1 MKNHQFN
8 YMQEQE
14 QTTTIWEKGVFLA
27 ERIEGFHKIMLY
39 QLEDFYVEVTHH
51 THFNVILKVSSFTN
65 TDHLDPY
72 LQDINIDELV
82 PVF

>member
-27 ERIEGFHKIMLY
+27 DRIEGFHKIMLY

-51 THFNVILKVSSFTN
+51 THFNVILKVSSFTD
-65 TDHLDPY
+65 TAHLDPY
-72 LQDINIDELV
+72 LEHICIDKL
-82 PVF
+82 FADC